1 MRIWDIEPHKLCR
14 QHLLGEHR
22 ELHALWTVLTQ
33 HKKGYSKHPETLR
46 WEGKL
51 KALYKRHEI
60 LVLEMDKRGYNHHTD
75 LDILLAQGSSKQDVF
90 INTVS
95 EQKQILKKKG
105 CNCKI

>member
-1 MRIWDIEPHKLCR
+1 
-14 QHLLGEHR
+14 LLGEHR

-90 INTVS
+90 INTVF